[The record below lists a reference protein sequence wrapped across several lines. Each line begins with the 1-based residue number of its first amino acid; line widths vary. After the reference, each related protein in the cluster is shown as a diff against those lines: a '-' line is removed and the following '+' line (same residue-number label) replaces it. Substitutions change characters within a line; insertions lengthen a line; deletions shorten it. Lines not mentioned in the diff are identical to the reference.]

1 MSNTITFDLD
11 TKFLS
16 HFWMTLLRLFDSSL
30 NFSSTTHPQTDGQ
43 TWVINRTLG
52 NLIQS
57 ICFDRPKQWDF
68 SIAQEEFVYNN
79 AVHSAKG
86 RSLFSIV
93 YMRSPNHALDLV
105 KLPKVPGLSATTS
118 DLAKQVQEVQ
128 ADVKNKLEKA
138 NAKYKM
144 EADKHRRFKS
154 FDVGDDFH

>member
-1 MSNTITFDLD
+1 MPNTITFYHD

-16 HFWMTLLRLFDSSL
+16 HFWMTLWRLFDLSL

-43 TWVINRTLG
+43 TEVVTRTLG

-57 ICFDRPKQWDF
+57 ICMDRPKQWDF
-68 SIAQEEFVYNN
+68 TIAQAEFAYNN
-79 AVHSAKG
+79 GVHSATG

-93 YMRSPNHALDLV
+93 YMKCPNHALDLV
-105 KLPKVPGLSATTS
+105 KLPKVPSLSVAIG
-118 DLAKQVQEVQ
+118 DLAKQVQKVQ

-144 EADKHRRFKS
+144 EADKH
-154 FDVGDDFH
+154 